1 MSAIVAIVGRP
12 NVGKSTLFN
21 RLTETRHAIVDEF
34 SGVTRDRMYGK
45 AEWCGRE
52 FSVID
57 TGGLV
62 VGSDDIFEK
71 EIRNQAMIAIEEATV
86 ILFMVDV
93 EEGITPLDEEVADM
107 LRRSKKTVMLVANKA
122 DTHAREAQAAVFY
135 GLGLG
140 EVYPVSSINGSGT
153 GDFLDELIKHIP
165 VSEPEEEPDIPKFA
179 LVGRPNVGKSS
190 LLNAL
195 VGNERNIVTD
205 IPGTTRD
212 AIYTRFNK
220 FNQDFFLVDTAGIR
234 RKAKVTEDLEFYSV
248 LRSINAIEM
257 CDVALLMIDAS
268 TGIEAQDMHIFSI
281 AQRNGKGIV
290 ILVNKW
296 DLVEKE
302 TKTAKEYEMI
312 IKDKIAPFTDVPI
325 LFISALT
332 KQRVLKAF
340 EAAVQVAEN
349 RKRKITTSKL
359 NDVMLPLIEAHTPPI
374 IKGKVVRIK
383 FVTQLPTAVPS
394 FAFFCN
400 LPQYINEPYKRY
412 LENRMREHFDFTGVP
427 IRIFIRKK

>member
-1 MSAIVAIVGRP
+1 MSVIVAIVGRP
-12 NVGKSTLFN
+12 NVGKSTFFN
-21 RLTETRHAIVDEF
+21 RLTETRHAIVDEI

-45 AEWCGRE
+45 AEWCGHE
-52 FSVID
+52 FAIID

-71 EIRNQAMIAIEEATV
+71 EIRNQAMAAIEEASI

-93 EEGITPLDEEVADM
+93 VEGVTPLDEEVATM
-107 LRRSKKTVMLVANKA
+107 LRRSKKTVMLIANKV
-122 DTHAREAQAAVFY
+122 DTHARAPQSAVFY

-140 EVYPVSSINGSGT
+140 EVYNISSINGSGT
-153 GDFLDELIKHIP
+153 GELLDDLIKHIP
-165 VSEPEEEPDIPKFA
+165 IEEPEEEPEIPRFA

-195 VGNERNIVTD
+195 LEKDRNIVTN

-212 AIYTRFNK
+212 AIYTRFTK

-248 LRSINAIEM
+248 LRAINAIEM
-257 CDVALLMIDAS
+257 CDVCLLMIDA
-268 TGIEAQDMHIFSI
+268 TCGIEGQDMHIFSI
-281 AQRNGKGIV
+281 AQKNGKGIV
-290 ILVNKW
+290 ILINKW

-302 TKTAKEYEMI
+302 TQTAKEYEKI
-312 IKDKIAPFTDVPI
+312 IKEKIAPFTNVPI

-340 EAAVQVAEN
+340 ETAVMVSEN
-349 RKRKITTSKL
+349 RKKKIPTSKL
-359 NDVMLPLIEAHTPPI
+359 NEVMLPFIEAHTPPVV
-374 IKGKVVRIK
+374 KGKVVHIK

-400 LPQYINEPYKRY
+400 LPQYVSEPYKRY
-412 LENRMREHFDFTGVP
+412 LENRLRENFDFTGVP
-427 IRIFIRKK
+427 IRIFIRQK